1 MGGCVSMP
9 PKKVRIHKKR
19 HRIGKRRVKI
29 ANSAHEKKRINDS
42 RRVTDFAVSEFVHMD
57 FENGATATCR
67 RSGVSNS
74 TFHLTQLQ
82 WHLNQGDSDV
92 ICQDEAWF
100 DSVNILESDS
110 DDEFSSVLGD
120 RFSSAGTAI
129 GNVSSGQ
136 VLQYESSSHFIDR
149 GCKYGEYHES
159 SVQIDGHRPGKGD
172 DNKRKKL
179 LDHSHGSF
187 KGLKEDRRDSLDHA
201 LKSGLPQLVSSVHQK
216 DSCIVPK

>member
-110 DDEFSSVLGD
+110 DDEFSSVLGGTVLI
-120 RFSSAGTAI
+120 SSQQLGYSFMNEENEDVI
-129 GNVSSGQ
+129 LLMQQWHNKDQ
-136 VLQYESSSHFIDR
+136 K
-149 GCKYGEYHES
+149 CK
-159 SVQIDGHRPGKGD
+159 
-172 DNKRKKL
+172 
-179 LDHSHGSF
+179 HSDFTS
-187 KGLKEDRRDSLDHA
+187 
-201 LKSGLPQLVSSVHQK
+201 
-216 DSCIVPK
+216 